1 MRMSPER
8 QHAFDRLL
16 RRQRIGRMLK
26 LALPF
31 VIGIGLLAGLIW
43 LRKHGSTV
51 WIWLTIAAAAGLAKP
66 ALMAIRVR
74 EQRRRR
80 DRMD

>member
-8 QHAFDRLL
+8 QRAFDRLL
-16 RRQRIGRMLK
+16 RRQRMGRMLK

-31 VIGIGLLAGLIW
+31 VIGIGLLAGFIW
-43 LRKHGSTV
+43 LRTHGSAA
-51 WIWLTIAAAAGLAKP
+51 WIGLTIAAAAGLAKP
-66 ALMAIRVR
+66 AVVAIRVW

-80 DRMD
+80 NRMD